1 MGSGSLQRMAAKK
14 EKRNIATKYYGLREI
29 QKPKRAHKLK
39 QIVQLVHTF
48 ACNIGAK
55 PLSRVVVKEAFGMG
69 KTDRDI
75 AGIAGEF
82 EHSLQRKRGGLWAPI
97 VGGML
102 HHWRIQAIDYGR
114 NKGKN
119 PLHNLEEKSL

>member
-14 EKRNIATKYYGLREI
+14 EKKCNLTPFKI
-29 QKPKRAHKLK
+29 QL
-39 QIVQLVHTF
+39 VQTLVHTF
-48 ACNIGAK
+48 TCNIGAK

-102 HHWRIQAIDYGR
+102 HHWRIQAID
-114 NKGKN
+114 
-119 PLHNLEEKSL
+119 